1 MLVSGLN
8 QTFLVFPRGN
18 FLGVF
23 PRWMMSRLLRLGG
36 LTMGRVVRSG
46 ADFDCL
52 GMVADDSGI

>member
-1 MLVSGLN
+1 
-8 QTFLVFPRGN
+8 
-18 FLGVF
+18 
-23 PRWMMSRLLRLGG
+23 MSRLLRLGG